1 MNSDIFK
8 SSLLPNKDKI
18 EFVKLVQQE
27 YKYIDSIKYRPSLT
41 LWQFNIE
48 TGELKSAKVTVK
60 EQLVWTSKGNCTKKT
75 RSVIIALLIVLAI
88 FLVEAISYMY
98 YHRMETVWY
107 VQMMI
112 ALVLSLFVLGGIILI
127 AFSIESFCSVVSLLQ
142 DVSVTALS
150 PR

>member
-1 MNSDIFK
+1 MIIHF
-8 SSLLPNKDKI
+8 I
-18 EFVKLVQQE
+18 
-27 YKYIDSIKYRPSLT
+27 I
-41 LWQFNIE
+41 LWF
-48 TGELKSAKVTVK
+48 T
-60 EQLVWTSKGNCTKKT
+60 
-75 RSVIIALLIVLAI
+75 IALLIVLAI

-98 YHRMETVWY
+98 YHRMKTVWY

-127 AFSIESFCSVVSLLQ
+127 GFSMESFCAVVSLLQ